1 MMSYLVESVVL
12 AFTIGGIVGALVALQ
27 LTSSKKVVAQDNEGE
42 GELVRV
48 RIRRD

>member
-12 AFTIGGIVGALVALQ
+12 SFTIGGIVGALVALH
-27 LTSSKKVVAQDNEGE
+27 LTSARKATAPDSQGE